1 MAFIVDGRETVGNA
15 SSVALG
21 VDNAPF
27 VCSKINKNAN
37 PVSTTTHV
45 GLVALQYFLRQDFG
59 QGLNGL
65 NGLSPFLAF
74 SVSIFGEIITSKPS
88 GNL

>member
-1 MAFIVDGRETVGNA
+1 MAFIVDGRETVGDP
-15 SSVALG
+15 SSVALA

-27 VCSKINKNAN
+27 VCSKISKNAN
-37 PVSTTTHV
+37 PVSTTHV
-45 GLVALQYFLRQDFG
+45 GLVALQYFLRQDFS

-65 NGLSPFLAF
+65 NRLSPFLAF

-88 GNL
+88 DNL